1 MTNKLVFLFMILA
14 IAVIACTAQTS
25 DTPLPDDSKM
35 TDASA
40 NQADSPSDPG
50 VKEFTMTAFQFGFDP
65 ATITV
70 KQGDTVRIKVT
81 STDVVHSL
89 VIPEYGI
96 DERLPPSEE
105 HVVEFVAD
113 KAGEF
118 PFRCGVYCG
127 EEHREMV
134 GKVIVEE

>member
-1 MTNKLVFLFMILA
+1 MVA
-14 IAVIACTAQTS
+14 IANIACTAQTS
-25 DTPLPDDSKM
+25 DTPPPLPDDSTM
-35 TDASA
+35 ADTPAD
-40 NQADSPSDPG
+40 QAGSPSG

-70 KQGDTVRIKVT
+70 KKGNTVRIKVT

-105 HVVEFVAD
+105 KVVEFVAD
-113 KAGEF
+113 TTGEF

-127 EEHREMV
+127 EDHNEMIGRIV
-134 GKVIVEE
+134 VEE